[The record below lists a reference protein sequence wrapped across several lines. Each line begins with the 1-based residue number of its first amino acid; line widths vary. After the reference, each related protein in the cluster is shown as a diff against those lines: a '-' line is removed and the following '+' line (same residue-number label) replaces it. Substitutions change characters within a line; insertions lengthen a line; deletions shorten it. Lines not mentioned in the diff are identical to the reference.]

1 MGDMEEDTARPS
13 VVETGKALF
22 SETLHADV
30 ATTVNGGGGAASRGG
45 VGLQTA
51 SKSIPSDLAGE
62 YDRVK
67 TFYERNGY
75 LSAPRQSKEATLK
88 RLQAM

>member
-1 MGDMEEDTARPS
+1 MGEMEEDTARPS
-13 VVETGKALF
+13 LVETGKALF

-30 ATTVNGGGGAASRGG
+30 ATTVNGGGGASRGG
-45 VGLQTA
+45 IGRQTD

-62 YDRVK
+62 YERVK
-67 TFYERNGY
+67 AFYEKNGY